1 MLMQSLL
8 SLLLSREQNY
18 PLVIIIIVITLF
30 FFSVLLTARL
40 RQCCVSSV
48 QVLTAVLLVF
58 YCHAVPSSDL
68 LLSRVQNHPLPV
80 LVGAGRL

>member
-8 SLLLSREQNY
+8 SRLLSRVQSD
-18 PLVIIIIVITLF
+18 PLVIVSIAITLF

-40 RQCCVSSV
+40 RQCCECSV
-48 QVLTAVLLVF
+48 QVLMAVLLLF
-58 YCHAVPSSDL
+58 YCHAVSSSDL

-80 LVGAGRL
+80 PVGAGRL